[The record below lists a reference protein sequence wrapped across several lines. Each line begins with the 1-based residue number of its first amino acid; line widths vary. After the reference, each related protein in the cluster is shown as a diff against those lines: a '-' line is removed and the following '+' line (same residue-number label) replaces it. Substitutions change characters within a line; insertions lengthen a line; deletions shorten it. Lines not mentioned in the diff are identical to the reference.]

1 MPKKI
6 CSLIL
11 ILFIIV
17 STFAGCSNKEKTV
30 DSSGLKENGAEF
42 GGTFRLACV
51 SVDTMNPLIT
61 KHASVSDFLSL
72 IYEGLFVL
80 KADQTVEGVLAESY
94 TASDNN
100 TVYTVKLKENI
111 RFHNGK
117 TFTAHDVVAT
127 LNYMALYSDK
137 FSGFMKYI
145 AGYSANGNST
155 LVIKLNSSKTDFIN
169 NFDFPILPKGLTADD
184 FMPQNSSFVPN
195 GTGIYKYDTTLAH
208 KNIVLK
214 ANDDWHGGGKRAYI
228 DNVNIEILSDEDTIV
243 SAFDSGITDALTT
256 SWRSFGELEL
266 TSSMF
271 KTFENEQNRF
281 TFVGINCQDEKF
293 DSAPERRKLLSYIDP
308 VKTAN
313 DIMLGH
319 AAAAYSPVREG
330 VYYNPAQ
337 EAENEIN
344 DETVKEIE
352 NAPAVSCSLLYN
364 SESKTKTRLAVAVKQ
379 QLEAAGYT
387 VTLDGRDF
395 ESYSAKVILGD
406 YDLYIGEVLLT
417 GSLDMQF
424 MFSSPIESICN
435 YDDAQFRALVTNLDI
450 TSGSE
455 DKKQAWQN
463 FEKYYRNNAV
473 QIPLYF
479 TNNASFINK
488 RIKGKLAPNL
498 SVPFYGFEN
507 MYIESK

>member
-1 MPKKI
+1 MQKKL

-11 ILFIIV
+11 ILFLIA
-17 STFAGCSNKEKTV
+17 STFAGCSNKDKTV
-30 DSSGLKENGAEF
+30 DSGGLKENGAEF

-51 SVDTMNPLIT
+51 SIDTMNPVVT

-80 KADQTVEGVLAESY
+80 KPDQTVEGVLAESY
-94 TASDNN
+94 SASNNN

-111 RFHNGK
+111 RFHSGK

-137 FSGFMKYI
+137 YSGFMKYI
-145 AGYSANGNST
+145 AGYSADGNNT

-169 NFDFPILPKGLTADD
+169 NFDFPVLPSGLTADD
-184 FMPQNSSFVPN
+184 FMPENSLFVPN

-214 ANDDWHGGGKRAYI
+214 ANDDWHGGSKRAYI

-271 KTFENEQNRF
+271 RTFENEQNRF
-281 TFVGINCQDEKF
+281 SFVGINCQDEKF
-293 DSAPERRKLLSYIDP
+293 DSAPERRKLLLCIDP

-319 AAAAYSPVREG
+319 ATAAYSPVREG
-330 VYYNPAQ
+330 VYFNPA
-337 EAENEIN
+337 E
-344 DETVKEIE
+344 EIE
-352 NAPAVSCSLLYN
+352 NDANEQIIKETENVPAVSCNLLYN
-364 SESKTKTRLAVAVKQ
+364 SESKTKTRLAVAIKQ

-387 VTLDGRDF
+387 VALDGQNF
-395 ESYSAKVILGD
+395 NTYSDKVILGD
-406 YDLYIGEVLLT
+406 YDLYIGEVLLN
-417 GSLDMQF
+417 GGLDMQF

-435 YDDAQFRALVTNLDI
+435 YDDAQFRTLAESLDI
-450 TSGSE
+450 TSGIE
-455 DKKQAWQN
+455 DKKQAWHN
-463 FEKYYRNNAV
+463 FEKYYQNNAV

-479 TNNASFINK
+479 TNDATFINK
-488 RIKGKLAPNL
+488 RIKGKLIKNL
-498 SVPFYGFEN
+498 SVRFYGFEN